1 MAKRKNPLK
10 DLDAFLKQEAS
21 SFVKPESKQPD
32 ESINSGQTGMATAD
46 EIIKAIEALA
56 VKDQATYRQEL
67 FEIIKAAIEHL
78 DKTSAE
84 DKMLI
89 NTILYL
95 KDKPNWKG
103 NIKSYWKEHI

>member
-21 SFVKPESKQPD
+21 SFVKPEPKQPD
-32 ESINSGQTGMATAD
+32 ESITSGNTGLATAD
-46 EIIKAIEALA
+46 EIIEAIEALA
-56 VKDQATYRQEL
+56 VKDRETYRQEL
-67 FEIIKAAIEHL
+67 FEIIKASLEHL
-78 DKTSAE
+78 DKSSAE

-95 KDKPNWKG
+95 KDKQNWKE
-103 NIKSYWKEHI
+103 NIKNYWEEHI

>member
-21 SFVKPESKQPD
+21 SFVKPEPKQPA
-32 ESINSGQTGMATAD
+32 ESITSGHTGMATAD
-46 EIIKAIEALA
+46 EIIEAIEALA
-56 VKDQATYRQEL
+56 AKDRDTYRKEL
-67 FEIIKAAIEHL
+67 FEIIKASIEHL

-95 KDKPNWKG
+95 KDKNNWKE
-103 NIKSYWKEHI
+103 NIKNYWEEQL